1 MGFLRRPANAA
12 GIPPGRPAAE
22 ASAARGRSAREE
34 LVEENVV
41 RILRFF
47 IYFFGPKWAITTT
60 GLTLEEVKRRAA
72 SSQLAS
78 QLLLFG
84 HNKNGFA
91 RAKCVNRKASFF
103 FGSIALCCC
112 RPLGVTGVLLKLLL
126 GFSVSNLFAQN
137 KGTQAAQKD

>member
-1 MGFLRRPANAA
+1 MLCVYC
-12 GIPPGRPAAE
+12 I
-22 ASAARGRSAREE
+22 
-34 LVEENVV
+34 
-41 RILRFF
+41 FF
-47 IYFFGPKWAITTT
+47 IYFFGPKWAITTM

-91 RAKCVNRKASFF
+91 GTKCVNRKASFF

-137 KGTQAAQKD
+137 RGTQTAQKD